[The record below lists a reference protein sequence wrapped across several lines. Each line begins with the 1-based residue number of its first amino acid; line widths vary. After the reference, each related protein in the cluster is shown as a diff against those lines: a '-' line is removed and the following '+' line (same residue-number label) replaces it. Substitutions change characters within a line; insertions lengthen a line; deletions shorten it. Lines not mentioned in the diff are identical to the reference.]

1 MTLNDIM
8 FYLFAGSILTFSV
21 LTVTSRRILR
31 SAVYLLFVLVST
43 AGIYFMLNYNF
54 LAAVQL
60 TVYAGGIIV
69 LIIFSILLTS
79 HVSEKAVVAPVK
91 QQIFSALAV
100 AAGAVLTILTI
111 FKFAF
116 TPSASPAVEANVQ
129 NVGRALVSYGRDG
142 FALPFEV
149 ISILLLAA
157 MVGAI
162 VLAKKEKN
170 LAGTDNQP
178 KINPDNSSKS

>member
-1 MTLNDIM
+1 MTLSDII

-21 LTVTSRRILR
+21 MTVTSRRILR

-43 AGIYFMLNYNF
+43 AGLYFMLNYNF

-79 HVSEKAVVAPVK
+79 HVSEKAVVAPVR

-100 AAGAVLTILTI
+100 AAGAVLTLMTV

-116 TPSASPAVEANVQ
+116 APSASPALESNVQ
-129 NVGRALVSYGRDG
+129 NVGRQLVSYGRDG
-142 FALPFEV
+142 YALPFEV

-162 VLAKKEKN
+162 VLAKKEKH
-170 LAGTDNQP
+170 LTTTDTKSNQ
-178 KINPDNSSKS
+178 